1 MEPFTCVNNGNI
13 SCFYTTQMPTE
24 VYNYNMIPKISILW
38 TFLLPQNTPHL
49 SLFPVDNCDPNIY
62 TTIKSTV
69 WTTEIPKA
77 VQLNADNDND
87 IVH

>member
-1 MEPFTCVNNGNI
+1 MG
-13 SCFYTTQMPTE
+13 TTPASTQVPTE
-24 VYNYNMIPKISILW
+24 VYNMIHSVD
-38 TFLLPQNTPHL
+38 LPPPCYTQNTPHL
-49 SLFPVDNCDPNIY
+49 SLFPVDNCDPNIN
-62 TTIKSTV
+62 TSIKSTV

>member
-1 MEPFTCVNNGNI
+1 MEPITPVNNGNN
-13 SCFYTTQMPTE
+13 SCFYTGAYWSLQHDPQD
-24 VYNYNMIPKISILW
+24 VHYVD
-38 TFLLPQNTPHL
+38 LPPLCYTQNTPHL